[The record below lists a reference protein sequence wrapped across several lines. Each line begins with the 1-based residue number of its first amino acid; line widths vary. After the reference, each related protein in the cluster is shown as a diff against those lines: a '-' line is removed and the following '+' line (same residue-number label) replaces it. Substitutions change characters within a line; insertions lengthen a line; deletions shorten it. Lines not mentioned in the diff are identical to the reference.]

1 MARIKPKIAAVNPV
15 VIPARQELVYDHWE
29 TQDVHLTD
37 NGNIITGYITWRRCR
52 YMPVEVN
59 SETRDVREFAPND
72 VPNPT
77 AQLPLDNFDALIE
90 ADVDFGAGRDLI
102 VGAAVRR
109 AKALG
114 ILT

>member
-1 MARIKPKIAAVNPV
+1 MARAKPKVVAASPV
-15 VIPARQELVYDHWE
+15 IVPAKEQLVYDHWD

-37 NGNIITGYITWRRCR
+37 NGIIINGYLTWRRCR
-52 YMPVEVN
+52 YVPMPVN
-59 SETRDVREFAPND
+59 GGTQDVRQFAPND
-72 VPNPT
+72 IPNPT
-77 AQLPLDNFDALIE
+77 AQLPLDNFDALVE
-90 ADVDFGAGRDLI
+90 ADPDFGTGRDLI